1 MVSPILKA
9 EETTEILHDRV
20 DLEDPKFQIISKI
33 HKTLYPGDTN
43 LPVQMVQNLVLR
55 VPNVVVHSD
64 DGVFEPEVIVWSIR
78 VVELATI
85 FNKLPRVEMC
95 VLLK

>member
-1 MVSPILKA
+1 M
-9 EETTEILHDRV
+9 
-20 DLEDPKFQIISKI
+20 ISKI

-64 DGVFEPEVIVWSIR
+64 DGGFEPEVIVWSIR

-95 VLLK
+95 VFLK